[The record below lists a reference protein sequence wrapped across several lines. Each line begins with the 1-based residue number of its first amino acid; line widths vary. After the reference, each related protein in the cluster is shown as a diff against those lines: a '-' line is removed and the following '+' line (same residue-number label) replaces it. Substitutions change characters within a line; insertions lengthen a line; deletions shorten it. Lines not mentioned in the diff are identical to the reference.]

1 MYGFVPHLYASLV
14 SHPPVLEEAM
24 SLTGM
29 NCSDKPSSELF
40 TLTYKEDDN

>member
-1 MYGFVPHLYASLV
+1 VPHLYASLV
-14 SHPPVLEEAM
+14 SQPPVLEDAM

-40 TLTYKEDDN
+40 TLTFRRNNNKF